1 MGLLL
6 LSVGCGR
13 FLTRSCKHR
22 HFSLNPITKSIL
34 LNFQI
39 IASLHVEPEAV
50 SGTEVSGQ
58 SEGCISSDGPSA
70 VDDLVDPSRRYTE
83 IFCKAILANAEWLQK
98 IFQQDFARMNR
109 RHFFLTLHNGLTFP
123 DLQ

>member
-6 LSVGCGR
+6 LTAGRGC
-13 FLTRSCKHR
+13 FLTRPRKHR
-22 HFSLNPITKSIL
+22 HFSLNPIAKPIF

-50 SGTEVSGQ
+50 SGPEVPGQ
-58 SEGCISSDGPSA
+58 SQGCISGDGPIA

-83 IFCKAILANAEWLQK
+83 IFCKAVLADA
-98 IFQQDFARMNR
+98 
-109 RHFFLTLHNGLTFP
+109 
-123 DLQ
+123 